1 MRSRRSSDAF
11 RPLAAPLRTKIRTP
25 TVAGGRLPRAA
36 RTGGYMR
43 GIVCAALGALLVAPM
58 AGAQVS
64 RPFPGASSTD
74 WSATQGRTVGAGQ
87 NVLTGEAGWP
97 GIAVQYLHGI
107 DPLTDAGVR
116 LQFNYGFVNT
126 TNNLT
131 GVDLQVPVR
140 RYLART
146 SSGWDIEGHVLPG
159 FSIYGNNGSTLFG
172 LVRPVGITSGIMI
185 DPKLTVSAGADV
197 PLLFSFSN
205 PAGVVFGPLV
215 GAGGEYKIDRELAV
229 NVKVR
234 IGPEFALV
242 SDGASSDLGFQ
253 AVVGV
258 AYAMR

>member
-1 MRSRRSSDAF
+1 
-11 RPLAAPLRTKIRTP
+11 
-25 TVAGGRLPRAA
+25 
-36 RTGGYMR
+36 MR

-116 LQFNYGFVNT
+116 VQFNYGFVNT
-126 TNNLT
+126 TNSLT

-159 FSIYGNNGSTLFG
+159 FTIYGNNGSTLFG
-172 LVRPVGITSGIMI
+172 LTTPVGITAALRI

-197 PLLFSFSN
+197 PVLLSFVNPSPGLLFG
-205 PAGVVFGPLV
+205 ALV
-215 GAGGEYKIDRELAV
+215 GGGGEFKIDRDLAV
-229 NVKVR
+229 NAKVR
-234 IGPEFALV
+234 IGPAFAFDP
-242 SDGASSDLGFQ
+242 DGASSDLGFQ
-253 AVVGV
+253 AMVGV